1 MIFGSEQMLPARSRR
16 MCVACQP
23 AQVNRGLLL
32 SLLARG
38 TTPRAPPSRPKNAAA
53 PTREPS
59 TLESPRLSR
68 LLSSEHRRAS
78 YQEPALSNMTGN
90 MWSKELGC
98 WRVSRTRSQADG
110 CRGLFGALSMPRAA
124 AVAHFPL
131 TTTYNSPTRRQT
143 AFLWRKFQWNGLK
156 QFFNL
161 TILILDILLLFILQT
176 LFSHYLLPHI
186 IWNFDRL
193 T

>member
-1 MIFGSEQMLPARSRR
+1 MIFGSEQMLPARRVR
-16 MCVACQP
+16 MCVACHP
-23 AQVNRGLLL
+23 GTQVSRGLLLL

-38 TTPRAPPSRPKNAAA
+38 TTLRAQPSRPKNAAA

-98 WRVSRTRSQADG
+98 WRVSRTRRPMVVEDCLEARRCPGHQRWPTSHFKPPTTRQPDV
-110 CRGLFGALSMPRAA
+110 RRLS
-124 AVAHFPL
+124 FEE
-131 TTTYNSPTRRQT
+131 NS
-143 AFLWRKFQWNGLK
+143 KEM
-156 QFFNL
+156 
-161 TILILDILLLFILQT
+161 D
-176 LFSHYLLPHI
+176 
-186 IWNFDRL
+186 
-193 T
+193 